1 MIMNKITYSF
11 LAVILIGCNQQSRDL
26 NTKIIDD
33 NLCIFTNE
41 SENYG
46 KDSFLVEIGKIDFSK
61 EYQSEYD
68 ISYKDVNFPV
78 DEKNC
83 VYIPL
88 NKIEENVAY
97 TISLSTI
104 NKLFSSQIC
113 ILKEKNLNIIKKVEP
128 GKSTF
133 S

>member
-1 MIMNKITYSF
+1 MNKITYSF

-68 ISYKDVNFPV
+68 ISYKDVYLPV

-128 GKSTF
+128 GKSTC